1 MESCRVTYLCVSSV
15 GTNSQHETKLIPT
28 TVIVRLV
35 DAHFACEQTNDKCD
49 RGDDSMPESG
59 PKTSRLGTRL
69 LVSGVR
75 PSDGEDICHNWGV
88 SVSPPAPMQNPGM
101 TDIRLVSPQA
111 EIRLGLLALMVQIE
125 V

>member
-35 DAHFACEQTNDKCD
+35 DAHFACEQANDKCD
-49 RGDDSMPESG
+49 RGDDPMPESG
-59 PKTSRLGTRL
+59 PKTRRLGTRL

-88 SVSPPAPMQNPGM
+88 SVSPRASAGSFLFCIFRPVRGSEGICLNVV
-101 TDIRLVSPQA
+101 R
-111 EIRLGLLALMVQIE
+111 
-125 V
+125 